1 MFPQK
6 RQSLE
11 TEFRMLKE
19 VGFIDE
25 AKGVLEQV
33 KTLRRELAS
42 PPPPLPEISLP
53 ALTTDERR
61 EMETIDDDVCDVV
74 RGL

>member
-1 MFPQK
+1 
-6 RQSLE
+6 
-11 TEFRMLKE
+11 MLME
-19 VGFIDE
+19 VGYIDE

-33 KTLRRELAS
+33 KNLRRELAS

-53 ALTTDERR
+53 PLTTDESR

-74 RGL
+74 TGL